1 MAVPQEG
8 TGKQS
13 EEKAGQAQADV
24 PETTGLARQEVRV
37 GYDGGNGPSPENN
50 EVRPNQ
56 HTPKRGVY
64 QVQADDERDEPERV
78 IDPES
83 EQGLDPEVVDDDV
96 ERRVREQK
104 EVHVRPQADGEHDP
118 IGGEYPQKPP
128 EQKIPR
134 ALNAGSERE
143 SHSAQDDEQVDPD
156 ITMQKVLPNEDA
168 SRVIEDDQQDC
179 GAFQLVDCV
188 NTTAADFRYLE
199 IEGCHRAG
207 VIGAPAVS

>member
-64 QVQADDERDEPERV
+64 QVQADDDRDEPERV
-78 IDPES
+78 IYPES
-83 EQGLDPEVVDDDV
+83 EEVPEQGLDPEVVDDDV
-96 ERRVREQK
+96 ERRVDRKSGVEGK
-104 EVHVRPQADGEHDP
+104 RVAL
-118 IGGEYPQKPP
+118 GGRG
-128 EQKIPR
+128 I
-134 ALNAGSERE
+134 A
-143 SHSAQDDEQVDPD
+143 
-156 ITMQKVLPNEDA
+156 
-168 SRVIEDDQQDC
+168 
-179 GAFQLVDCV
+179 
-188 NTTAADFRYLE
+188 
-199 IEGCHRAG
+199 
-207 VIGAPAVS
+207 